1 MIKLNLQN
9 LIDAGAHFGHEIRR
23 WNPKMKP
30 YVYKERQ
37 GIHIIDLQKTL
48 IQAQRAM
55 EFLKGVTAK
64 GGRVIFVGTKIQA
77 HSAIEKCAVECDQ
90 FYVTKRWLGGALTNF
105 QTIKISIDRMKAIE
119 KMRERF
125 NVDHYSKKELSRIEK
140 EYRRLEDNLK
150 GIKDMKGLP
159 AALFLTDVN
168 KEQNAL
174 MEACRLGIPVVAI
187 VDTNCDP
194 SLVQYPISGNDDSIR
209 SIGFF
214 ASLASKACKEG
225 LELWKSNLREGKKE
239 MKRAQPGQEGLYAPS
254 SEGPT
259 VVTLNRPRKLVAAG
273 TADDVEIELELSKE
287 ISSKKGA
294 EIEESPPST
303 VKEKENPE
311 KK

>member
-1 MIKLNLQN
+1 MVELNLQN
-9 LIDAGAHFGHEIRR
+9 LIDAGAHFGHEIQR

-77 HSAIEKCAVECDQ
+77 HSAIEKCALECGQ
-90 FYVTKRWLGGALTNF
+90 FYVTKRWLGGTLTNF
-105 QTIKISIDRMKAIE
+105 QTIKISIDRMKTIE

-159 AALFLTDVN
+159 AALFLTDLN
-168 KEQNAL
+168 KEKNAL
-174 MEACRLGIPVVAI
+174 MEACRLNIPVVAI

-194 SLVQYPISGNDDSIR
+194 SWVQYPISGNDDSIR

-225 LELWKSNLREGKKE
+225 LELWKSSLREEKREIKK
-239 MKRAQPGQEGLYAPS
+239 AQTGGESSYTPS

-287 ISSKKGA
+287 ISSKKGT
-294 EIEESPPST
+294 EIEENSSA

>member
-1 MIKLNLQN
+1 MVELNLQN
-9 LIDAGAHFGHEIRR
+9 LIDAGVHFGHEIQR

-48 IQAQRAM
+48 IQARRAM

-77 HSAIEKCAVECDQ
+77 HSAIEKYAQECGQ

-119 KMRERF
+119 KMKERF
-125 NVDHYSKKELSRIEK
+125 DVDHYSKKELSRIEK
-140 EYRRLEDNLK
+140 EYRRLEGNLK
-150 GIKDMKGLP
+150 GIKDMKELP
-159 AALFLTDVN
+159 AALFLTDLN
-168 KEQNAL
+168 KEKNAL
-174 MEACRLGIPVVAI
+174 MEACRLNIPVVAI

-194 SLVQYPISGNDDSIR
+194 SWVQYPVSGNDDSIR
-209 SIGFF
+209 SISFF
-214 ASLASKACKEG
+214 ASLASKACQEG
-225 LELWKSNLREGKKE
+225 LELWKSSLREEKTETKKTQI
-239 MKRAQPGQEGLYAPS
+239 RQEGSYTPS
-254 SEGPT
+254 AEGPM

-273 TADDVEIELELSKE
+273 TADDVEIELELNKE
-287 ISSKKGA
+287 ISSKK
-294 EIEESPPST
+294 T
-303 VKEKENPE
+303 VEDSSSIIKEKKNLE